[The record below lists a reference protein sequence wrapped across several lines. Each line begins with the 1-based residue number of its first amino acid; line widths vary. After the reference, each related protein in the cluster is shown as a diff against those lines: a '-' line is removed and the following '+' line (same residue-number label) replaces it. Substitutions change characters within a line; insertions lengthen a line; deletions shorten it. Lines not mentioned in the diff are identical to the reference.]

1 MQYWIVLFTVALDFT
16 STLKCRFLFYS
27 KYTTALVY
35 LWSNGNILC
44 IVRGFLL
51 NFQHCQMNFSSVVLS
66 TTIYLQIAMLIFV
79 VFVNC
84 LLNKYS
90 FFIMKKID
98 YFFTITLLYF
108 ALKNRNI
115 FSFPFSAK
123 RNECCD
129 TMNITIF
136 LLYS

>member
-1 MQYWIVLFTVALDFT
+1 M
-16 STLKCRFLFYS
+16 STLKYRFLFYS

-35 LWSNGNILC
+35 LC
-44 IVRGFLL
+44 VVRGFLL

-90 FFIMKKID
+90 FFIMKNID

-115 FSFPFSAK
+115 FSFPFSEK

-136 LLYS
+136 LLYSLHNSLFYCCTMVYACCLFFVL